1 MTSESTNDELRALIE
16 KASAPVATTI
26 ESQAPTRPMVAFR
39 VGPRW
44 LAVPAASVREVV
56 TLEAITPVP
65 GTSELVLGVALV
77 RGRLVPTIDVFRLL
91 DIARTGTVATTRP
104 RLLVLTRGE
113 DEVAVIAEETRGVLE
128 LAQVPSRG
136 RTDVV
141 QGELRWQGHLVVVL
155 DPEAIVAS
163 LDRGRAA

>member
-1 MTSESTNDELRALIE
+1 MTNESTNEELRALIE
-16 KASAPVATTI
+16 HASVPVSAPT
-26 ESQAPTRPMVAFR
+26 EWHAPTVPMVAFR
-39 VGPRW
+39 AGPRW

-65 GTSELVLGVALV
+65 GANELVLGVALV

-104 RLLVLTRGE
+104 RLVVISRGD

-136 RTDVV
+136 DGGVI
-141 QGELRWQGHLVVVL
+141 QGELRWEGHLVVVL

-163 LDRGRAA
+163 LDRGRPA